1 MNDSRHVTRL
11 IFIGLLIA
19 IALMLIPLPSTLAYW
34 RPDFATLVLMYW
46 WLAHPE
52 RVGVFYGFAIGILM
66 DVMYGS
72 LFGQY
77 AIGNIF
83 IAWVFMKNY
92 QRMRVLPTWQQA
104 LSIFGL
110 LLIKYFIVF
119 WIDKLRGNNDNSFWM
134 YLAPCLTSALIWP
147 YLFNLL
153 RQARRRAKIRYGS

>member
-1 MNDSRHVTRL
+1 MSGSHHVTRL
-11 IFIGLLIA
+11 IFFSLLLA
-19 IALMLIPLPSTLAYW
+19 VALMLIPLPKTFASC
-34 RPDFATLVLMYW
+34 RPDIATLVLMYW

-52 RVGVFYGFAIGILM
+52 RVGVFYGFVIGILM

-77 AIGNIF
+77 AIGNIL

-92 QRMRVLPTWQQA
+92 QSMRVLPTWQQA
-104 LSIFGL
+104 FSIFGL

-119 WIDKLRGNNDNSFWM
+119 WIDKLRGNNDNSFFM

-147 YLFNLL
+147 YMFSLL
-153 RQARRRAKIRYGS
+153 RNARRKAKIRYGS

>member
-1 MNDSRHVTRL
+1 MSSSRHVTRL
-11 IFIGLLIA
+11 IFISLLIGV
-19 IALMLIPLPSTLAYW
+19 ALMLIPLPKTVDCW

-46 WLAHPE
+46 WLAHPD
-52 RVGVFYGFAIGILM
+52 RVGVFYGFLIGILM

-92 QRMRVLPTWQQA
+92 QRMRVLPAWQQA

-119 WIDKLRGNNDNSFWM
+119 WIDKLRGNNDNSFLM
-134 YLAPCLTSALIWP
+134 YFAPCFTSALIWP
-147 YLFNLL
+147 YVFNLL
-153 RQARRRAKIRYGS
+153 RRARRQAKIRYGS